1 MNHPANGSG
10 FRAPLRWLER
20 HGFAIFF
27 FVMGAV
33 VAFVVAPG
41 TARASLQIGAA
52 PEMDAVAYDAAPPG
66 TWAVVT
72 GRLRDNEVFSGGFVA
87 AGRTQWMVA
96 EGASDG
102 EWVSMGQYVPGLT
115 VVVEG
120 GTISTTRGI
129 HTVLSGRMHEGTTL
143 PEGAGPSGKDPV
155 AGTVRIRGF
164 HNGDVV
170 TVAGEKTATG
180 ELQPVEI
187 YGGSR
192 DEMIME
198 HQRPAW
204 IWFTIGVLLMIG
216 AVVAGVWFDR
226 RRRLQYRRSHT

>member
-1 MNHPANGSG
+1 MNHPANRSG
-10 FRAPLRWLER
+10 PRAPLRWLER

-27 FVMGAV
+27 FVMGAI

-41 TARASLQIGAA
+41 TARASWQISAA
-52 PEMDAVAYDAAPPG
+52 PEMDAAAYDAAPPG
-66 TWAVVT
+66 TWVVIT
-72 GRLRDNEVFSGGFVA
+72 GRLRDNEVFGEGFVT
-87 AGRTQWMVA
+87 AGRTQWTVA
-96 EGASDG
+96 EGRSNG
-102 EWVSMGQYVPGLT
+102 EWVDMGQYVPELT
-115 VVVEG
+115 VVAEG

-129 HTVLSGRMHEGTTL
+129 HTVLSGRTHEEVTL
-143 PEGAGPSGKDPV
+143 PEGAGTSDKDPV
-155 AGTVRIRGF
+155 AGTVRTHGF

-170 TVAGEKTATG
+170 TIAGEKTATG

-198 HQRPAW
+198 RQRPAW

-216 AVVAGVWFDR
+216 AVVAGVLFDR
-226 RRRLQYRRSHT
+226 RRRLRYQRTHT